1 MPDLPLPDGA
11 GSSSFDLYHVFGTE
25 MNEARRW
32 ITIPWIDKT
41 FQTSDFCRTRVDLV
55 LAKSLATKQEYIK
68 DFKSAFYPSSYR

>member
-25 MNEARRW
+25 MNEACRW

-41 FQTSDFCRTRVDLV
+41 FQTSDFAEIALILF

-68 DFKSAFYPSSYR
+68 DFKSAFCPSSYR